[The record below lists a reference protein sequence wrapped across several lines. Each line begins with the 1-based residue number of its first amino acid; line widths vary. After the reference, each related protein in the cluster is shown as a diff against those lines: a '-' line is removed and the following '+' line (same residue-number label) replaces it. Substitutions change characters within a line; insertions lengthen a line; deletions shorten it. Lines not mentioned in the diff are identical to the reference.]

1 MISNKKILHLCV
13 DDSFTEIA
21 LQYFEKASSQNN
33 VVIKFGDKEFK
44 KFNGQCFYI
53 SKKEELRSLVKNIN
67 YDLIVLHALNSIWF
81 DIIEKKPKDV
91 KVVWIGW
98 GYDYYDLFSQQILL
112 EKTNKCMRALEMH
125 QNVIRIIYTK
135 MLKPLISNYRIQ
147 KKKKI
152 IRQIDYFAPVLKE
165 EYNLF
170 EQALLDQK
178 RPDYISFNYGVLEHD
193 LVKGF
198 ENHVISGNDILL
210 GNSSSATCNHI
221 EAIELLSKIDL
232 NNKAV
237 ICPLSYG
244 DPKYQKKICF
254 VGKQNLLLNFKPLL
268 NLLPIEEYISTVLSC
283 GNVIMNHVR
292 QQAVGNIVLMLYLGA
307 KVFLRKE
314 NPVYQFLRANDFTVY
329 LIEDIQA
336 NPTILD
342 KTLSKEEIEKNRT
355 KLKLF
360 WSEEVIMN
368 KTKKIISLAE

>member
-1 MISNKKILHLCV
+1 M
-13 DDSFTEIA
+13 D
-21 LQYFEKASSQNN
+21 
-33 VVIKFGDKEFK
+33 
-44 KFNGQCFYI
+44 
-53 SKKEELRSLVKNIN
+53 
-67 YDLIVLHALNSIWF
+67 
-81 DIIEKKPKDV
+81 
-91 KVVWIGW
+91 
-98 GYDYYDLFSQQILL
+98 
-112 EKTNKCMRALEMH
+112 ALEMH
-125 QNVIRIIYTK
+125 QNVIRIIYAK
-135 MLKPLISNYRIQ
+135 ILKPLISNYRIL
-147 KKKKI
+147 KKKKVI
-152 IRQIDYFAPVLKE
+152 SQIDYFAPVLEE

-170 EQALLDQK
+170 EQTLLDQK
-178 RPDYISFNYGVLEHD
+178 RPDYISFNYGVLEND

-232 NNKAV
+232 NNKVV

-244 DPKYQKKICF
+244 DPKYQKKIYS

-329 LIEDIQA
+329 LIEDIQT
-336 NPTILD
+336 NPEILD
-342 KTLSKEEIEKNRT
+342 KRLSKEEIEQNRT

-360 WSEEVIMN
+360 WSEDVIMN
-368 KTKKIISLAE
+368 KTKRIISLAE